1 MRDSLRYY
9 VAFNGGLTVYEDRG
23 GGLEA
28 CGEHFPGQT
37 VDGLAGSKTRPERVF
52 AAVPFDGAYRSD
64 DAGKSWKRVV
74 EGDARCFAVDPHDD
88 RVVYAGLGPVQLMR
102 SEDGGDTWENLE
114 SLQQMPAE
122 VQNQWCVPGPYVGV
136 QFPHVCNIFI
146 HPDDADLLLLTL
158 EHGGVVRSEDRG
170 KTWEDASTGIDY
182 LDMHHIYNYPGSKD
196 RYYVSCA
203 RGFFRSDDRGR
214 QWRRVEDGMPWG
226 YTEKYSYT
234 HDWFFLP
241 GDSPRMMV
249 CGGRGSPGVWRGE
262 STNPHGVI
270 LLSDDEGA
278 TWRTATNGLAEMMP
292 YMPWTLQRHPEQP
305 DTVFAAMGDGSRGF
319 GFDPKDRGI
328 GALYVTRDRGDSWE
342 PVLAEI
348 PSVLTA
354 CVTPQ

>member
-1 MRDSLRYY
+1 MGDSLRYY
-9 VAFNGGLTVYEDRG
+9 VAFNGGLTVYENRS

-28 CGEHFPGQT
+28 CAEHFPGQT
-37 VDGLAGSKTRPERVF
+37 VDGLAGSRTRPERVF
-52 AAVPFDGAYRSD
+52 AAAPFDGAYRTD
-64 DAGKSWKRVV
+64 DGGRSWKKVLD
-74 EGDARCFAVDPHDD
+74 GDARCFAVNPHDD

-114 SLQQMPAE
+114 SLQQMPKE
-122 VQNQWCVPGPYVGV
+122 VQNQWCVPGAYAGV
-136 QFPHVCNIFI
+136 QFPHVCNILI
-146 HPDDADLLLLTL
+146 HPDDSDLLLLTL

-170 KTWEDASTGIDY
+170 KTWEDASAGIDY
-182 LDMHHIYNYPGSKD
+182 LDMHHVYNYPGSKD

-226 YTEKYSYT
+226 HTEKYSYT
-234 HDWFFLP
+234 HDWYFLP
-241 GDSPRMMV
+241 GDTPRMMV

-262 STNPHGVI
+262 STHPHGVI

-278 TWRTATNGLAEMMP
+278 TWRTATNGLTEMMP
-292 YMPWTLQRHPEQP
+292 YMPWTLQRHPEDP

-319 GFDPKDRGI
+319 GFDPKDRGT

-342 PVLAEI
+342 PVLPEL

-354 CVTPQ
+354 CVTAR